1 MKYSLFI
8 LAIAITVMGGM
19 TLTSCQSPA
28 QKSEDAQTDVMDARE
43 DLREEQQDAAVA
55 AQEASNDQE
64 WQAFKTD
71 AELKIEGYEDRIDEL
86 KANMK
91 KSGKTMD
98 AIYEKNIDIL
108 DQKIKD
114 IKTRMESRNTN
125 TESDWESFKREFNS
139 DMDGIGKSLKDLTVD
154 NKN

>member
-19 TLTSCQSPA
+19 TLTGCQSA
-28 QKSEDAQTDVMDARE
+28 AEKSEDAQTDVMDARE
-43 DLREEQQDAAVA
+43 DLREEQQDAAIA
-55 AQEASNDQE
+55 AQEAANEQE

-71 AELKIEGYEDRIDEL
+71 AEMKIKGFEDRIVEL
-86 KANMK
+86 KAKMK

-98 AIYEKNIDIL
+98 AIYEKNIEIL

-114 IKTRMESRNTN
+114 MKTRMEARNN
-125 TESDWESFKREFNS
+125 SESDWESFKREFNS
-139 DMDGIGKSLKDLTVD
+139 DMEGIGKSLKDLTVD